1 MNFTFTV
8 LTIPNNMGILLAQKV
23 DEAESSVVVELSRN
37 PETQNKTKPANNTE
51 LVNTQVRKIYLY
63 KGLELFEPYLAYVMT
78 QKVAII
84 LSLLKTKASI
94 KQFQSSGIWYGLPR
108 TNLSDVERVFLLGEF
123 HTRTIGSK
131 LHNDDG
137 RKVPYWVWR

>member
-94 KQFQSSGIWYGLPR
+94 IELNQTFKS
-108 TNLSDVERVFLLGEF
+108 
-123 HTRTIGSK
+123 
-131 LHNDDG
+131 
-137 RKVPYWVWR
+137 